1 MIFNL
6 ISGFLILLSFYN
18 SYQEF
23 RKDSSLIRKMYMT
36 RITDYF
42 WSLLLVIAIIVGVI
56 FFYNLD
62 LPRFMTWSWFSIFSG
77 DSNDVGNVITQPF
90 NSGSIPLILSF
101 WVILCIALPYLAKI
115 EEEIFR
121 SNILTLKK
129 RVLYSLYF
137 GFAHMVMGV
146 SITVSLVLSVVGFI
160 YSIFY
165 IKEYNRIIKSDPDN
179 ANTVAT
185 LASSSIHTKYNFIL
199 VTLLAAFSVL
209 LCIVK

>member
-165 IKEYNRIIKSDPDN
+165 IREYNRIIKSDPDN
-179 ANTVAT
+179 A
-185 LASSSIHTKYNFIL
+185 IK
-199 VTLLAAFSVL
+199 
-209 LCIVK
+209 

>member
-165 IKEYNRIIKSDPDN
+165 IREYNRIIKSDPDN

-209 LCIVK
+209 LCIVN

>member
-1 MIFNL
+1 
-6 ISGFLILLSFYN
+6 
-18 SYQEF
+18 
-23 RKDSSLIRKMYMT
+23 
-36 RITDYF
+36 
-42 WSLLLVIAIIVGVI
+42 
-56 FFYNLD
+56 
-62 LPRFMTWSWFSIFSG
+62 MTWSWFSIFSG

-165 IKEYNRIIKSDPDN
+165 IREYNRIIKSDPDN

-209 LCIVK
+209 LCIVN